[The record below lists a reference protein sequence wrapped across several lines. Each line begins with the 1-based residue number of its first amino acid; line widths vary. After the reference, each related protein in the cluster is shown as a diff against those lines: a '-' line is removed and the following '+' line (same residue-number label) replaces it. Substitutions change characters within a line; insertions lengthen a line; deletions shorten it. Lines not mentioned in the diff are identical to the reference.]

1 MLKGKNVVVGVCGG
15 IAAYKV
21 CDVVSRLRKISCD
34 VKVIMTK
41 SACEFV
47 SSMTFRTLSQ
57 NEVVTDMFE
66 EPGEW
71 DVKHISL
78 AKSADLFVIA
88 PATANFIGK
97 VANGIADDMLTTT
110 VMATKKKVLIVPAM
124 NTEMYTN
131 PIVQENIEKLKKLGY
146 MFMEPGVG
154 LLACGDKGKGR
165 LPDPEK
171 IVENIKGILY
181 PKKDMAGKK
190 VLITAG
196 PTREAMDPVRF
207 ISNNSTGKMGINIAK
222 VSYLRGADVTLVLG
236 PTAEKI
242 DFLCNLVN
250 VVSASEMYDAVI
262 NNVKDKDIIIMSAA
276 VSDYSPKD
284 VNCEKIKSS
293 YDSLTLFLEKNK
305 DILKS
310 ASTLKDENAVIGGFS
325 METENMEENS
335 VKKMK
340 EKNIDFIVANNL
352 KQKGAGFSVD
362 TNIVTIFDKNGNKE
376 EYPIMSKFDVA
387 NNVIDKALSFT
398 ENYQN

>member
-1 MLKGKNVVVGVCGG
+1 MEGGGLVVKEDGWALNC
-15 IAAYKV
+15 
-21 CDVVSRLRKISCD
+21 IS
-34 VKVIMTK
+34 
-41 SACEFV
+41 
-47 SSMTFRTLSQ
+47 
-57 NEVVTDMFE
+57 
-66 EPGEW
+66 W
-71 DVKHISL
+71 
-78 AKSADLFVIA
+78 
-88 PATANFIGK
+88 
-97 VANGIADDMLTTT
+97 
-110 VMATKKKVLIVPAM
+110 
-124 NTEMYTN
+124 
-131 PIVQENIEKLKKLGY
+131 
-146 MFMEPGVG
+146 
-154 LLACGDKGKGR
+154 
-165 LPDPEK
+165 
-171 IVENIKGILY
+171 ENIKGILY

-236 PTAEKI
+236 PSAEKI
-242 DFLCNLVN
+242 DFPCNLVN

-293 YDSLTLFLEKNK
+293 YDNLTLSLEKNK

>member
-1 MLKGKNVVVGVCGG
+1 MLKGKNIVVGVCGG

-21 CDVVSRLRKISCD
+21 CDVVSRLKKLSCD

-57 NEVVTDMFE
+57 NKVVTDMFE
-66 EPGEW
+66 DPGEW

-131 PIVQENIEKLKKLGY
+131 PIVQENIEKLKKSGY

-165 LPDPEK
+165 LPEPEK
-171 IVENIKGILY
+171 IVEVVKGIVY
-181 PKKDMAGKK
+181 PKKDMEGKK

-222 VSYLRGADVTLVLG
+222 VAYLRGADVTLILG
-236 PTAEKI
+236 PTTEKV
-242 DFLCNLVN
+242 DFPCNLIN
-250 VVSASEMYDAVI
+250 IVSAKEMYDAVTQ
-262 NNVKDKDIIIMSAA
+262 NVSGKDIIIMSAA
-276 VSDYSPKD
+276 VSDYSPKE
-284 VNCEKIKSS
+284 VNSEKIKSYS
-293 YDSLTLFLEKNK
+293 DDFNVSLIKNN

-310 ASTLKDENAVIGGFS
+310 ASEIKDKNTVIGGFS

-362 TNIVTIFDKNGNKE
+362 TNIVTIFDKNGGCEK
-376 EYPIMSKFDVA
+376 YPIMSKFDVA
-387 NNVIDKALSFT
+387 DKVIDKALSFI
-398 ENYQN
+398 E